1 MSIASKLKD
10 LVIKWGGQPTKDDD
24 SIEELIALL
33 TELDAP
39 SGGSDIMIVNAA
51 YKNGVGSFDKTY
63 SEIKAEMNAHKPVLV
78 VDNSGRGAYMQTG
91 VGDAVVAIFISA
103 MLDGGTAR
111 WSVRMYGLNS
121 SDEIMVRNGYISISN
136 D

>member
-39 SGGSDIMIVNAA
+39 SGGSDIMTVNVA
-51 YKNGVGSFDKTY
+51 YNSGDGSFDKTY
-63 SEIKAEMNAHKPVLV
+63 AEIKTEMNAHKPVLV
-78 VDNSGRGAYMQTG
+78 IDNLGRASYMQTG
-91 VGDAVVAIFISA
+91 IDSVVAIFISA
-103 MLDGGTAR
+103 VLEGGRAQ
-111 WSVRMYGLNS
+111 WGVRMYELNS
-121 SDEIMVRNGYISISN
+121 SDEITLRDGNILISN
-136 D
+136 DN